1 MIMEPPKTPEEQ
13 AELEQA
19 IADMLE
25 ARESAPRGVSV
36 TEFFG
41 PVARLLR
48 PAVAPPAPEND

>member
-1 MIMEPPKTPEEQ
+1 MEPPKTPEEQ

-48 PAVAPPAPEND
+48 PAAAPPEPEND